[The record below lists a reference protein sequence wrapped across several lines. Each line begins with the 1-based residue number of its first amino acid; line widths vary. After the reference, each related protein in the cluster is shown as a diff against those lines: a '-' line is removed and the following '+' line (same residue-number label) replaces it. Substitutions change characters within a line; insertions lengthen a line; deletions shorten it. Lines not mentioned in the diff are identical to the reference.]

1 MELRNYQSELV
12 NGIKQSILRG
22 NKRIMVQSPPRSGKT
37 VVMAHIAKGA
47 TDKGNTVLFFSHR
60 KEINEQVVNTFKRNG
75 VDMELVTIDS
85 VTKVARN
92 LDRISE
98 PSIILIDEAHH
109 VKAKTYL
116 KIIEYYTNSVVLM
129 FTGTPAR
136 LDGSGFDDIADDI
149 VLGKSVKWLQE
160 NGNIAPF
167 KYYAPSL
174 IDTTNLKKR
183 GGEFTKKSVDDTMK
197 RVIYGDV
204 IRHYEKLAKGK
215 QAIVYTHSVE
225 ASESVSNTFNEHG
238 YSSIAISGKTPPE
251 ERERAMRAFRDGE
264 LTIMVN
270 CELFTEGIDLPN
282 VDVCIMLRP
291 TQSLS
296 LYLQFAMRALN
307 PREGKTAIII
317 DHVGNVN
324 RHGLPNDDREWS
336 LSGVSK
342 QKQKAKLG
350 EPTTR
355 TCDECYATFWSAER
369 ICPLCGHENQPTK
382 EEIEILREIELEER
396 RQAINEKVET
406 FVTSDQCQTI
416 AELQAFAKQHG
427 YKPGWVFVQQEFGSI
442 KDGTYEVTIDL
453 AKQDATQGGADFLD
467 IRFRIRK
474 DFQQEHQNN
483 IIFHRIFA
491 KKEDGKYPVGSIMNL
506 AKAAGIP
513 DGTKFSSLEDY
524 LNQLEGKALKVTVK
538 NEKSEWQGKTY
549 ENLNV
554 KRMEVTELPLP
565 AGNPMDISDDALPF

>member
-1 MELRNYQSELV
+1 MSFSLRDYQKELITDIIESM
-12 NGIKQSILRG
+12 KRG
-22 NKRIMVQSPPRSGKT
+22 NRKIMVQSPPRSGKT
-37 VVMAHIAKGA
+37 VVMAYIAKGA

-60 KEINEQVVNTFKRNG
+60 KEINEQVVGTFERND
-75 VDMELVTIDS
+75 VDMNLVTIDS
-85 VTKVARN
+85 VTKIARN
-92 LDRISE
+92 LDKLPE

-225 ASESVSNTFNEHG
+225 ASESVSNAFKSAG
-238 YSSIAISGKTPPE
+238 YTSIAISGKTPPE

-317 DHVGNVN
+317 DHVGNVD

-336 LSGVSK
+336 LKGIDK
-342 QKQKAKLG
+342 TKKKTKLG

-355 TCDECYATFWSAER
+355 TCDDCYATFWSVER
-369 ICPLCGHENQPTK
+369 ICPICGHENKPTK
-382 EEIEILREIELEER
+382 EEIEIIREIQLEER
-396 RQAINEKVET
+396 RQEVASKVET
-406 FVTSDQCQTI
+406 FVTSDQCQTVE
-416 AELQAFAKQHG
+416 ELKEFAKQHG
-427 YKPGWVFVQQEFGSI
+427 YKPGWVYHQQ
-442 KDGTYEVTIDL
+442 KN
-453 AKQDATQGGADFLD
+453 
-467 IRFRIRK
+467 R
-474 DFQQEHQNN
+474 N
-483 IIFHRIFA
+483 IWR
-491 KKEDGKYPVGSIMNL
+491 
-506 AKAAGIP
+506 
-513 DGTKFSSLEDY
+513 
-524 LNQLEGKALKVTVK
+524 
-538 NEKSEWQGKTY
+538 
-549 ENLNV
+549 
-554 KRMEVTELPLP
+554 
-565 AGNPMDISDDALPF
+565 

>member
-1 MELRNYQSELV
+1 MELRNYQNDLV
-12 NGIKQSILRG
+12 DGIKQSILKG
-22 NKRIMVQSPPRSGKT
+22 NKHIMVQSPPRSGKT

-75 VDMELVTIDS
+75 VDMSLVTIDS
-85 VTKVARN
+85 VTKIARN
-92 LDRISE
+92 LGRISE

-204 IRHYEKLAKGK
+204 ISHYEKLAKGK

-225 ASESVSNTFNEHG
+225 ASESVSNTFNKHG

-251 ERERAMRAFRDGE
+251 ERERAMRAFRDGK

-307 PREGKTAIII
+307 PRDGKTAIII
-317 DHVGNVN
+317 DHVGNVD
-324 RHGLPNDDREWS
+324 RHGLPNADRDWS
-336 LSGVSK
+336 LKGIEK
-342 QKQKAKLG
+342 TKKKTKLS

-355 TCDECYATFWSAER
+355 TCDDCYATFWSVER
-369 ICPLCGHENQPTK
+369 ICPICGHENKPTK
-382 EEIEILREIELEER
+382 EEIEIIREIQLEER
-396 RQAINEKVET
+396 RQEVASKVET
-406 FVTSDQCQTI
+406 FVTSDQCQTVE
-416 AELQAFAKQHG
+416 ELKEFAKQHG
-427 YKPGWVFVQQEFGSI
+427 YKPGWVYHQQ
-442 KDGTYEVTIDL
+442 
-453 AKQDATQGGADFLD
+453 
-467 IRFRIRK
+467 RNR
-474 DFQQEHQNN
+474 N
-483 IIFHRIFA
+483 IWR
-491 KKEDGKYPVGSIMNL
+491 
-506 AKAAGIP
+506 
-513 DGTKFSSLEDY
+513 
-524 LNQLEGKALKVTVK
+524 
-538 NEKSEWQGKTY
+538 
-549 ENLNV
+549 
-554 KRMEVTELPLP
+554 
-565 AGNPMDISDDALPF
+565 